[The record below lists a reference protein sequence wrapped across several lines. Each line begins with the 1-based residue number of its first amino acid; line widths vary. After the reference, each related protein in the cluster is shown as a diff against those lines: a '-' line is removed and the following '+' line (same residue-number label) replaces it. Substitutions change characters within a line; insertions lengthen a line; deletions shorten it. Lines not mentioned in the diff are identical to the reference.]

1 MKKSGSEATSAGQR
15 LVERARYLD
24 KEGRASIPLS
34 LLLVLLFEMRGY
46 VAAII
51 SLTFSEDRTRLLKL
65 FYTSSEQFGLM
76 LLIGLPALIVLL
88 ATTFVGEDKANWAN
102 RLMRF
107 AQPLL
112 LLSLVFD
119 AVLIFWLFIEQHGAF
134 SFGRAA
140 IVFGWF
146 VCGWYLIN
154 SRHWRFYRQ
163 HLINIE

>member
-1 MKKSGSEATSAGQR
+1 
-15 LVERARYLD
+15 
-24 KEGRASIPLS
+24 
-34 LLLVLLFEMRGY
+34 
-46 VAAII
+46 
-51 SLTFSEDRTRLLKL
+51 
-65 FYTSSEQFGLM
+65 M

-88 ATTFVGEDKANWAN
+88 ATTFVGEDKPNWAN

-119 AVLIFWLFIEQHGAF
+119 AVLISWLFIEQHGAF

-146 VCGWYLIN
+146 ICGWYLIK

-163 HLINIE
+163 HLIKIE

>member
-51 SLTFSEDRTRLLKL
+51 SLTFAEDRTRLLKL

-76 LLIGLPALIVLL
+76 LLVGLPALIVLL
-88 ATTFVGEDKANWAN
+88 ATTFAGEDERNWAN
-102 RLMRF
+102 VLMRF

-112 LLSLVFD
+112 LLSLIVD
-119 AVLIFWLFIEQHGAF
+119 ATLILWMFIEQHGAF
-134 SFGRAA
+134 SFGRAG
-140 IVFGWF
+140 IIFGWF
-146 VCGWYLIN
+146 ICGWYLVN
-154 SRHWRFYRQ
+154 SRRWRFYRR
-163 HLINIE
+163 HLASRY

>member
-1 MKKSGSEATSAGQR
+1 
-15 LVERARYLD
+15 
-24 KEGRASIPLS
+24 
-34 LLLVLLFEMRGY
+34 MRGY

-51 SLTFSEDRTRLLKL
+51 SLTFAEDRTRLLKL

-76 LLIGLPALIVLL
+76 LLIGLPALLVLL
-88 ATTFVGEDKANWAN
+88 ATTFAGEDERNWAN
-102 RLMRF
+102 MLMRF

-112 LLSLVFD
+112 LLSLIVD

-146 VCGWYLIN
+146 ICCWYLIN
-154 SRHWRFYRQ
+154 SRRWRFYRQ
-163 HLINIE
+163 HLANIHNTKQ

>member
-1 MKKSGSEATSAGQR
+1 
-15 LVERARYLD
+15 LD

-34 LLLVLLFEMRGY
+34 LLLVLLFQMRGY

-51 SLTFSEDRTRLLKL
+51 SLTFAEDRTRLLKL

-76 LLIGLPALIVLL
+76 LLIGLPALLVLL
-88 ATTFVGEDKANWAN
+88 ATTFAGEDERNWAN
-102 RLMRF
+102 ALMRF

-112 LLSLVFD
+112 LLSLVVD
-119 AVLIFWLFIEQHGAF
+119 AVLLFWLFIEQQGAF
-134 SFGRAA
+134 SFGRAG

-146 VCGWYLIN
+146 ICCWYLIN

-163 HLINIE
+163 HLASRY